1 MKAWVMFL
9 GILLAVPTV
18 AAAKKKEKKDKTAE
32 AEVNVV
38 QLASDKAAS
47 GDVDG
52 AIDLLRAASADETA
66 PGDVLLKL
74 GELLSGKAELDAAID
89 ALTAAADKLAG
100 PARGEALGRLSIVQ
114 AARGVGDA
122 AASAEAAVSADAE
135 GVWPQIALSHVRA
148 RQGQGD
154 LAVTLAEKAA
164 TAGGGAAAQNALGFA
179 HEARGDLAAAE
190 AGYRQALAGAPNHI
204 GANVGLARVM
214 RKTSRAAEAEP
225 ILRKIIDAAPGAVE
239 AYKESAYVK
248 LALNRPEDAMADAS
262 IAAALAE
269 GDREA
274 KALSQKVTVAK
285 ALMYI
290 KNNQSELAIQDLTT
304 FCAENPDSVE
314 GHLGLGKALLATNQV
329 DAADAEL
336 QKAIALDA
344 ENADAHFQLGR
355 LKHVN
360 RRNAAGALPE
370 YEQAVSL
377 DPGNDEYR
385 INLGA
390 VLSELNQND
399 RAVTELTRVV
409 EGSGAQRAD
418 AWIYLGG
425 AHLNAKHY
433 KEAAA
438 ALTQGLAIAPD
449 VQLGNA
455 YIAWAYL
462 GLKDAENFKKYGA
475 KALALGY
482 KDPNF
487 LERLKAVQ
495 RGEPIR

>member
-1 MKAWVMFL
+1 MKAWIVFL
-9 GILLAVPTV
+9 GILLTMPGA
-18 AAAKKKEKKDKTAE
+18 AAAKKKEKKDKKAA

-38 QLASDKAAS
+38 QLASDKAS
-47 GDVDG
+47 GGDVDG
-52 AIDLLRAASADETA
+52 AIELLRAASADGTA
-66 PGDVLLKL
+66 TGDVYLKL
-74 GELLSGKAELDAAID
+74 GELLSGKADLDAAID
-89 ALTAAADKLAG
+89 ALTAAADKLAES
-100 PARGEALGRLSIVQ
+100 ARAEALGRLSLVQ

-135 GVWPQIALSHVRA
+135 GVWPQIALSHLRA

-179 HEARGDLAAAE
+179 QEARADMAAAE
-190 AGYRQALAGAPNHI
+190 TAYRQALADAPNHI
-204 GANVGLARVM
+204 GANVGLARVL
-214 RKTSRAAEAEP
+214 RKTSRATEAEP
-225 ILRKIIDAAPGAVE
+225 ILQKVIDAAPGAVE

-262 IAAALAE
+262 LAAVLAE
-269 GDREA
+269 GDPEA
-274 KALSQKVTVAK
+274 KALTRKVTVAK

-290 KNNQSELAIQDLTT
+290 KNNESELAIQDLTA
-304 FCAENPDSVE
+304 FCEQNPDSVE
-314 GHLGLGKALLATNQV
+314 GHIGLARAQIAQNQIE
-329 DAADAEL
+329 AAGASL
-336 QKAIALDA
+336 QKAVALDA
-344 ENADAHFQLGR
+344 ANAEAHFYLGHIEHAH
-355 LKHVN
+355 K
-360 RRNAAGALPE
+360 RNANGALSA

-377 DPGNDEYR
+377 EPGNDEYR

-390 VLSELNQND
+390 VLSELGQND

-425 AHLNAKHY
+425 AHLNAKRY
-433 KEAAA
+433 KDAVA
-438 ALTQGLAIAPD
+438 ALEKGLALAPE
-449 VQLGNA
+449 VPLGNA

-462 GLKDAENFKKYGA
+462 GLKDAANFKKYGA
-475 KALALGY
+475 KARALGY
-482 KDPNF
+482 KDKDF
-487 LERLKAVQ
+487 LSRLTGVE